1 MTTEPEIDA
10 YTAAVVRCAEVRQAW
25 SDRPENQRPHIRD
38 HIGSID
44 WWSRWMA
51 SPEKAHCDM
60 LLREALRGLSAPTTL
75 PSTQNAL

>member
-1 MTTEPEIDA
+1 MTTEPERTLA
-10 YTAAVVRCAEVRQAW
+10 LAMHQCALYREAW
-25 SDRPENQRPHIRD
+25 CEQPHNQRPHIRD

-75 PSTQNAL
+75 TATQNAL